1 MSGSTTLPR
10 RRLTSKNNRICRDKI
25 VLGTTGGHG
34 IPCTIQSPLAVR
46 GRPPLCVGSP
56 RLAVPSLRL
65 VYLQDAERADS
76 GSGPAQCW
84 SGRGP
89 LENLLPENLLPLPSH
104 SLVAACAG
112 GTIVRPCPGLGNGEM
127 PDKHLTSVVLNSS
140 GYQSISLTSL
150 TSIYDSSLAPSQAKC
165 A

>member
-1 MSGSTTLPR
+1 MSGPTTLPR
-10 RRLTSKNNRICRDKI
+10 RRLTTKNNRTCRDKI
-25 VLGTTGGHG
+25 VLGTIGGHG
-34 IPCTIQSPLAVR
+34 IPCTVQAPLAVR

-65 VYLQDAERADS
+65 GYLQDAEHADS

-89 LENLLPENLLPLPSH
+89 LENLLPLPSH
-104 SLVAACAG
+104 SLVAACVG
-112 GTIVRPCPGLGNGEM
+112 GTTVKPCPGLGNGET

-165 A
+165 AWGH